1 MTPFFSGWMTRIS
14 GGVRP
19 IIALAS
25 LPTAWIEWSSPRI
38 ATIEGSLTM
47 MPSPWTKTRVSDVP
61 RSIATSLENLRKN
74 IRVGGRSGTRDQL
87 AGRANGVDELGAG
100 EWLVE

>member
-1 MTPFFSGWMTRIS
+1 MTPFFNGWITRSS

-25 LPTAWIEWSSPRI
+25 LPTARIERSSSRI
-38 ATIEGSLTM
+38 ETIEGSLTT
-47 MPSPWTKTRVSDVP
+47 MPSPWTNTSVFDVP

-74 IRVGGRSGTRDQL
+74 IRPLSAMFAKRRPPQTPPTG
-87 AGRANGVDELGAG
+87 
-100 EWLVE
+100 